1 MNNVLLN
8 NVISTFLSALLAS
21 SGSLSILKSLD
32 REEQDSYN
40 LTIVAE
46 DHGTP
51 QHSTTQVLS
60 VQVIDVNDEA
70 PWFEL
75 SEYEVQIKEN
85 QPTGA
90 TLLTVSATD
99 RDQGERISFSICNFL
114 ADFLYLYYAVYG
126 YFMQPFFETPNDRKS
141 DSLLIYRF
149 SFKMHYVLL

>member
-1 MNNVLLN
+1 M
-8 NVISTFLSALLAS
+8 
-21 SGSLSILKSLD
+21 SGSLSVLKALD

-75 SEYEVQIKEN
+75 SEYEVQIREN
-85 QPTGA
+85 RPAGSTV
-90 TLLTVSATD
+90 LTVSATD
-99 RDQGERISFSICNFL
+99 RDQGERILFSQ
-114 ADFLYLYYAVYG
+114 DFLYCQIFILNTLYPCLNHLGCYG
-126 YFMQPFFETPNDRKS
+126 ILTGILMGSY
-141 DSLLIYRF
+141 
-149 SFKMHYVLL
+149 